1 MRLTKTL
8 WGKRKR
14 YRISPALCVSEPSKR
29 PAWSQSEVVKSCL
42 PARPWLHAHRS
53 SHGAAVSSG
62 REGADSG
69 SPAQDSRASSLA
81 STALGRRPRLACL
94 LEPPLG
100 EEGSREPSKEEAG
113 NSQWPRQVVRKAGS
127 RSLSKLL
134 HLWRAKIHLWKACQA
149 QARTRCKTNTI
160 PGRLAKLR
168 LTLSF
173 VQQTDEN
180 A

>member
-1 MRLTKTL
+1 MVTERSGEVLSSSEALTPRPPL
-8 WGKRKR
+8 FPRGSSQQRPRRGWLGLSCSRQPCFFSGLH
-14 YRISPALCVSEPSKR
+14 SP
-29 PAWSQSEVVKSCL
+29 
-42 PARPWLHAHRS
+42 
-53 SHGAAVSSG
+53 
-62 REGADSG
+62 
-69 SPAQDSRASSLA
+69 
-81 STALGRRPRLACL
+81 GRRPRLACL